1 MRQNKDGS
9 LTYAYAS
16 DAIIDIMGWNLRR
29 SKKMPIAF

>member
-16 DAIIDIMGWNLRR
+16 DAIDIYGLVEEGR
-29 SKKMPIAF
+29 KKMPIAF

>member
-16 DAIIDIMGWNLRR
+16 DAIDIYGLEFEEVE
-29 SKKMPIAF
+29 KKMQ